1 MEMEPSLHPLPWH
14 LVSAIPLIIQHHWVH
29 MKLGIR
35 WRIEVEK
42 DLMMYIMKLGGGFK
56 YVLFSSLP
64 GEMIQFD
71 GRIFFKWKSAI
82 DKAEIESRC
91 VVASFGKL
99 LFKTRTTGHRVTCQD
114 QISCHIT
121 S

>member
-29 MKLGIR
+29 MKLGFR

-71 GRIFFKWKSAI
+71 EHIFQMEK
-82 DKAEIESRC
+82 
-91 VVASFGKL
+91 
-99 LFKTRTTGHRVTCQD
+99 
-114 QISCHIT
+114 CH
-121 S
+121 